1 MLLTVPNFVNSVAQ
15 FFTVLVL
22 FVFVLGITYITT
34 RYIAGYQKAKIS
46 TGNMEIVETLRISSN
61 KYLQIVRV
69 GEKYLVMAVCK
80 DTVTLLCELTE
91 EQLELNR
98 SAGPQNP
105 AIDFKALLEKARQKH
120 HGAQSEGSEEEK

>member
-34 RYIAGYQKAKIS
+34 RYIAGYQKTKIS

-98 SAGPQNP
+98 SAGPQDP